1 MTVFETDQ
9 SLVDIAHER
18 ACAQFLYREA
28 ELLDDRHYREWL
40 DTCLSESLE
49 YLIPVRTAREST
61 SGASE
66 FSSTSFHMRDSHAHI
81 KVRIDRLEGEHAW
94 AEDPPSRTRRL
105 VTNIRVRNLPNDE
118 TEVRSNLMLY
128 RSQMISVSDHVLLVG
143 ERQDVLHWEAGGL
156 RLRRRVVLLDHTTLS
171 TANLGVFL

>member
-1 MTVFETDQ
+1 MTMFETDQ
-9 SLVDIAHER
+9 GLVDVAQER
-18 ACAQFLYREA
+18 ACVQFLYREA

-49 YLIPVRTAREST
+49 YLVPVRTARESA

-66 FSSTSFHMRDSHAHI
+66 FSSTSFHLIDTYAHV

-105 VTNIRVRNLPNDE
+105 VTNVRVRNLPNDE

-128 RSQMISVSDHVLLVG
+128 RSQLISTSDHVLLVG